1 MKPIATALSILGL
14 VGLVATLAP
23 APASAQQ
30 VGTIIDLTP
39 ELTNGEFAA
48 FAADVGSALRFRQLG
63 DARTLGRGDVD
74 VSVEFASAPIGNANR
89 SISFPRIVGRFG
101 VSDRVDVGA
110 WGGLNSSARY
120 GLAGADLKILLLQQ
134 GSAWPVTFSIRPSVT
149 TLIGPSE
156 VFAAGAGL
164 DLTVSRAIGPV
175 APYAGVA
182 STASLAIERSTK
194 VDLDPATA
202 EGSVAYA
209 GLAFRWRT
217 MVMAAEVEKGTRVS
231 YAFRIGT
238 RF

>member
-14 VGLVATLAP
+14 VATLAA

-30 VGTIIDLTP
+30 GDTSIIDLTP
-39 ELTNGEFAA
+39 ALTNNEFAA

-63 DARTLGRGDVD
+63 DARTLRRGDVD
-74 VSVEFASAPIGNANR
+74 ISVEFASAPIGNANR

-120 GLAGADLKILLLQQ
+120 GLAGGDVKIVLLQP
-134 GSAWPVTFSIRPSVT
+134 GAVWPVTFSIRPSVT
-149 TLIGPSE
+149 TLVGPSD
-156 VFAAGAGL
+156 VFAASAGL

-175 APYAGVA
+175 SPYAGVA
-182 STASLAIERSTK
+182 STASVAVERSTA
-194 VDLDPATA
+194 VDFDPATA

-209 GLAFRWRT
+209 GLSYRWRT
-217 MVMAAEVEKGTRVS
+217 VGMAAEVEKGTRIS